1 VATRILLVDD
11 TAAIRRSL
19 RLYLEQEADWVIC
32 GEAENGKVAIERV
45 QELRPDVVLIDLAMP
60 VMNGIDAARA
70 IKAIAPATHILMFT
84 LHTYPQ
90 LLDEARKIG
99 IADVLSKTGPA
110 GSEVLHALRSL
121 LAA

>member
-1 VATRILLVDD
+1 MATRILLVDD